1 MTIVP
6 TVKFNGDA
14 YSDVFSTLINQGI
27 VIVQGTIT
35 SELAMSVNAQLLYL
49 DSQGTGP
56 IEMYID
62 SPGGSISAG
71 LSIIDMMG
79 RIKREVRTICC
90 GQAASMG
97 AVIFSSGAPGER
109 FMLAH
114 SECMIHQ
121 PRTTGLEGGNESD
134 IRIVADYIT
143 RKKEELIDILAQN
156 CNQAR
161 ETVRKEI
168 ECDNYMTAEESV
180 AFGLAD
186 KILN

>member
-1 MTIVP
+1 MIIP
-6 TVKFNGDA
+6 TVKFNGEA
-14 YSDVFSTLINQGI
+14 YSDIFSTLLNQGI
-27 VIVQGTIT
+27 VIVQGPIT

-97 AVIFSSGAPGER
+97 AVIFSSGAQR
-109 FMLAH
+109 FMLPH

-121 PRTTGLEGGNESD
+121 PSTGFEGKESD